1 MLAPQLAIGRKG
13 RYLIR
18 AQTDSAQPILHER
31 FIMTHPRPKT
41 NIAEYLPEA
50 ARRFGD
56 RPAVHYRGQ
65 TVSFAELETRSAA
78 FACELRNHGVD
89 RGMRILTLLRPGPD
103 FIAAVFAVFRI
114 GAAPVL
120 IDPGM
125 GRANFLACVRQ
136 TGPEA
141 MVGIAKAH
149 WLALLFPG
157 TFRCARRRFA
167 VGAGSPP
174 WVRRLD
180 RCRQADA
187 TYPVAPTHP
196 EDVAAIVFTT
206 GSTGPPKGV
215 VYTHRIFVTQTE
227 LIRDVYGA
235 GPDHVDMP
243 AFPLFALFSAA
254 LGMPCAI
261 PEMDP
266 SRPAE
271 ADPAVIVQTLQR
283 HGVTFSFASPALW
296 RRVGAWCRAEGIRL
310 PTLRQV
316 LMAGAPVPADLHAL
330 VKSVIAD
337 HGETLVPYGAT
348 EALPIANLT
357 GSEVLADTGER
368 SARGEGYCVGR
379 PLPGMT
385 IRIIRPTEEPISEW
399 DDRLALPP
407 GERGEIVVHGPVVT
421 PHYCDLP
428 DHTAMAKIRDPRG
441 GLWHRMGDVG
451 YLDNLGRLWF
461 CGRKAHRVLTS
472 GEPLYSVCCE
482 AIFNRHPR
490 VFRSALVGI
499 GEPGHQRPVI
509 LIEPHPGE
517 MPHSP
522 AAQHAFVRELRELA
536 ATAPFTADLDTF
548 LFHPAFP
555 VDIRHNAKIFREQLA
570 VWAEERMQK

>member
-1 MLAPQLAIGRKG
+1 
-13 RYLIR
+13 
-18 AQTDSAQPILHER
+18 
-31 FIMTHPRPKT
+31 MTRPPPKN

-50 ARRFGD
+50 ARRFEEH
-56 RPAVHYRGQ
+56 PAIHHRGR
-65 TVSFAELETRSAA
+65 TVSFAELENRSAA
-78 FACELRNHGVD
+78 FACELRSHGVV
-89 RGMRILTLLRPGPD
+89 RGTRTLMLLRPGAD

-114 GAAPVL
+114 GAVPVL

-125 GRANFLACVRQ
+125 GRSHFLNCVRQ

-157 TFRCARRRFA
+157 TFRCVRRRFA
-167 VGAGSPP
+167 VEAGAPP
-174 WVRRLD
+174 WIRRLD
-180 RCRQADA
+180 RCRRTNA
-187 TYPVAPTHP
+187 TYPVSPPRP
-196 EDVAAIVFTT
+196 EDTAAIVFTT

-215 VYTHRIFVTQTE
+215 VYTHRIFVAQTE
-227 LIRDVYGA
+227 LIRNVYGA

-254 LGMPCAI
+254 LGMPCVI

-310 PTLRQV
+310 PTLRRV

-337 HGETLVPYGAT
+337 QGETIVPYGAT

-368 SARGEGYCVGR
+368 SARGEGYCVGH
-379 PLPGMT
+379 PLPSMT
-385 IRIIRPTEEPISEW
+385 IRIIRPSDEPIPEW
-399 DDRLALPP
+399 DDTLVLPP

-421 PHYCDLP
+421 PHYNDLP

-451 YLDNLGRLWF
+451 YLDELGRLWF
-461 CGRKAHRVLTS
+461 CGRKAHRVLTPD
-472 GEPLYSVCCE
+472 GPRYSVCCE

-490 VFRSALVGI
+490 VFRSALVGV
-499 GEPGHQRPVI
+499 GKPGRQRPVI
-509 LIEPHPGE
+509 LVEPRPGE
-517 MPHSP
+517 MPP
-522 AAQHAFVRELRELA
+522 RHASTARDTFIRELRELA
-536 ATAPFTADLDTF
+536 VTTPFTADIDTI

-555 VDIRHNAKIFREQLA
+555 VDIRHNAKIFREKLA
-570 VWAEERMQK
+570 TWAEARGGK